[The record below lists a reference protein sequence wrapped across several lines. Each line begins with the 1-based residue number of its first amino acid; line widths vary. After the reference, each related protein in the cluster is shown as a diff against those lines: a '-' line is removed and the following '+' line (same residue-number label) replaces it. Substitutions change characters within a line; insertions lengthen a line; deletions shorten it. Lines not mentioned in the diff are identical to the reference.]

1 MARLLPRPFV
11 VFGGI
16 LSFLAVSWAAVLFLD
31 AWDVGGW
38 GTWFTFDASPH
49 MFHDR
54 YVTFFY
60 AWFDDR
66 SPVEWA
72 QWLSLGSFAILS
84 AWLASEVK
92 GTRHAHLRT
101 FWLLMAVG
109 GMLLVI
115 EDAGSPRHRI
125 LELLAIFPFLRP
137 YADLIVP
144 TFELLI
150 YFPALAALPVYA
162 FATYYDAVRALRTV
176 VVFFWIG
183 FVFYA
188 GAAFFSASSGIGW
201 YHPVGSVLLEA
212 FFSDHI
218 LGPEIYRYP
227 ELGFWLMDT
236 LVEESMELIGAA
248 GLVSAAVA
256 QVHLHR
262 QAPSALQESSPV

>member
-1 MARLLPRPFV
+1 MARFLPQPYTLFSGLLC
-11 VFGGI
+11 
-16 LSFLAVSWAAVLFLD
+16 FLAFSWLAVLLLD
-31 AWDVGGW
+31 VWDFSGW

-54 YVTFFY
+54 HVTFFY

-84 AWLASEVK
+84 AWLTSAVK
-92 GTRHAHLRT
+92 ETRFSSLT
-101 FWLLMAVG
+101 LFWLLMAVG

-125 LELLAIFPFLRP
+125 LELLAVFPFLRP
-137 YADLIVP
+137 YEDLIVP
-144 TFELLI
+144 IFELFI

-162 FATYYDAVRALRTV
+162 FYTYYNEVRQLRTV
-176 VVFFWIG
+176 FVFLWIG
-183 FVFYA
+183 FAFYA

-201 YHPVGSVLLEA
+201 YHPAGNVLLEA
-212 FFSDHI
+212 FFSEHV
-218 LGPEIYRYP
+218 LGPDIYRYP

-256 QVHLHR
+256 QVHLC
-262 QAPSALQESSPV
+262 QQLD